1 MMEEL
6 IKYVRENTSAV
17 QVRNAVR
24 RMYEFRE
31 PLSVADYRLYDEL
44 NDLLEDFAFGDEGQQ
59 DLITG
64 IDLDEFVL
72 AL

>member
-24 RMYEFRE
+24 RMYESRE

-44 NDLLEDFAFGDEGQQ
+44 NDLLEDYAFGDDDLQ
-59 DLITG
+59 DLVTG
-64 IDLDEFVL
+64 IDLDDFVL